1 MRRLFAA
8 LSLVLS
14 AFVPGA
20 FAMNASDVATC
31 PPTMERKTETIS
43 GLFKV
48 HVACD
53 QVFFEIPKSVLGK
66 DLLVTTEF
74 AAVSVGTEDAAP
86 GEVVYNGL
94 LRFVRRGNR
103 VFLERVQYDIWA
115 SMAPNLQRGVE
126 AAQLGTVIKT
136 FDVKYEGDDGSP
148 VIEMTSLF
156 VTEVPDGF
164 GQQYRSQFRVSSVDP
179 KRSYIARVKSF
190 PENVSVRFYQTWVPD
205 QSERLRDPD
214 EVHDLGFMF
223 HTNILLLPEK
233 PMRPRYYDERVGYFP
248 VRFRDYGTG
257 DHGGVNRAFIQRFRL
272 EKKDPG
278 ATLSDPVKPVVFYV
292 SREVP
297 SQWVP
302 YLKKAVEN
310 WNIVFESAGFRN
322 ALVVRDAPGDDED
335 PNWDPEDLRYN
346 VIRWTPSGRQ
356 NASGPAVVDPRSGEV
371 IASHTIF
378 WHDILKLLET
388 WYVTQVSPLDPRART
403 VPIPDDLMG
412 ELLSYVATHEIGHAL
427 GLRHNFKA
435 HSAYTVE
442 QLRNPE
448 WTRRWGTAASI
459 MAYSR
464 FNYVAQPGDDAGLF
478 PRFGPYDY
486 FAIQWGYAPIGSEM
500 CTDEEWATLDEMAA
514 RQIEDPM
521 IRFGGEDVAAEY
533 DPNVNTQ
540 VLGSDPIAATA
551 LGLKNIDRVAK
562 LLVPA
567 TSRLGQDYG
576 RLGELYEALVKK
588 RDNELGA
595 VAKLV
600 GGVEETRYQGG
611 RGSAPFK
618 PVPPERQKAAVRF
631 LIDNAFT
638 TPTALL
644 DKDLVLRIAPT
655 RTQDPLQGSNIQL
668 MSQLLRT
675 GVFLRMAE
683 AKAYWSDKPSYVG
696 IDMLKDLNN
705 GLFRELDAPAPR
717 IDLYRRTLQR
727 NYVKRLKV
735 VTGDFRNPNAS
746 SSRSIE
752 AEERDRGS
760 IVRSKKRYRDDVA
773 IAEFNSS
780 LADTAHT
787 YSQIVGASS
796 EFRAALREGV
806 NHLGRKIQDRKKN
819 VKDPETLAH
828 LRDLE
833 EELARM
839 F

>member
-1 MRRLFAA
+1 MRRLLTA
-8 LSLVLS
+8 LSFALS
-14 AFVPGA
+14 TFVPAA

-31 PPTMERKTETIS
+31 PPAMERKSETIS
-43 GLFKV
+43 GLFKI

-53 QVFFEIPKSVLGK
+53 QVFFEIPTSVLGK

-74 AAVSVGTEDAAP
+74 AAVSVSTEEAAP

-148 VIEMTSLF
+148 VIEMTTLF

-164 GQQYRSQFRVSSVDP
+164 GQQYRSQFRVSTVDP
-179 KRSYIARVKSF
+179 KRSYIARVKAF

-214 EVHDLGFMF
+214 EVRDLGFMF

-272 EKKDPG
+272 EKKEPT
-278 ATLSDPVKPVVFYV
+278 ATLSDPVKPIVFYI

-297 SQWVP
+297 SRWVP

-310 WNIVFESAGFRN
+310 WNVVFEAAGFRN
-322 ALVVRDAPGDDED
+322 ALIVRDAPGDEED

-435 HSAYTVE
+435 HAAYTVE

-448 WTRRWGTAASI
+448 WTRKWGTASSI

-486 FAIQWGYAPIGSEM
+486 FAIQWGYAPVGAEM
-500 CTDEEWATLDEMAA
+500 CTDDEWAALDELAA

-521 IRFGGEDVAAEY
+521 LRFGGEDVAAEY

-540 VLGSDPIAATA
+540 VLGSDPIAATT
-551 LGLKNIDRVAK
+551 LGLRNIDRVAK

-567 TSRLGQDYG
+567 TNRLGSDYS

-600 GGVEETRYQGG
+600 GGVEEMRYQGG
-611 RGSAPFK
+611 RGGPPFK
-618 PVPPERQKAAVRF
+618 PVLPERQKAAVKF
-631 LIDNAFT
+631 LVDNAFT
-638 TPTALL
+638 PPAALL
-644 DKDLVLRIAPT
+644 DKDLVLRITPT

-668 MSQLLRT
+668 LSQLLRT
-675 GVFLRMAE
+675 GTFLRMAE
-683 AKAYWSDKPSYVG
+683 AKAYWSDKPSYIG
-696 IDMLKDLNN
+696 LDLLRDLNN
-705 GLFRELDAPAPR
+705 GLFKELDAPSPR

-735 VTGDFRNPNAS
+735 VTGDFRNPNES
-746 SSRSIE
+746 SSRSAE
-752 AEERDRGS
+752 ADERDRGS
-760 IVRSKKRYRDDVA
+760 ILRSKKRGRDAVS
-773 IAEFNSS
+773 IAQFNSS
-780 LADTAHT
+780 LAETAHT

-806 NHLGRKIQDRKKN
+806 NHLGRKIQDRMKL

-833 EELARM
+833 DELARM